1 MQVSVETVGA
11 LGRRLKVAVPAED
24 VEKEFSTRLMKLSKQ
39 VRMPG
44 FRPGKVPLKMVEAQY
59 GDSLMQEVAGELIQS
74 SLREAIG
81 REGLRPAGSPRVQP
95 QPIARGRQLEYTADI
110 DLYPEIKKLDLTG
123 VKLERPV
130 ATVADDDVERTLDT
144 IRRQRATWNTVARE
158 ARSGDRVLIDFSG
171 RLNGEEFG
179 GGSAKNFPLVLG
191 TGTLIEDLETGL
203 VGAKAGETRNLAV
216 KFPAD
221 YRHPKLAGQ
230 SVDFEVKVHEVAE
243 AVLPEVNADFAKQF
257 GIADGDVMRLRAETR
272 GNLEREA
279 TARSRAVV
287 RTRVLKAL
295 LDANPF
301 EAPAGLVEDEAGHMK
316 QLDQMAR
323 RPAESD
329 EAYRARARTRVA
341 LGMIL
346 GEVIRARGLKVDAAR
361 VRGRIEEMAAEYES
375 PEEFVRWYYEKPE
388 RLAEVESLVME
399 ERIVEEMLTTAE
411 VAEQA
416 MSFQDLLKLEAGIR

>member
-1 MQVSVETVGA
+1 MQVSVEAVGT

-24 VEKEFSTRLMKLSKQ
+24 VEKEFSTRLVKLSKQ

-95 QPIARGRQLEYTADI
+95 QSIARGKQLEYTADI
-110 DLYPEIKKLDLTG
+110 DLYPEIKKLDLAG
-123 VKLERPV
+123 VKIERPV
-130 ATVADDDVERTLDT
+130 ATVADEDVGRTLDT
-144 IRRQRATWNTVARE
+144 IRRQRATWNTVTRA

-171 RLNGEEFG
+171 KLNGEEFG

-191 TGTLIEDLETGL
+191 SGTLIEGLEAGL
-203 VGAKAGETRNLAV
+203 TGAKAGETRNLAV

-230 SVDFEVKVHEVAE
+230 SADFEVKLHEVAE
-243 AVLPEVNADFAKQF
+243 PVLPEVNADFAKQL
-257 GIADGDVMRLRAETR
+257 GIADGDIARLRAETR

-279 TARSRAVV
+279 VARSRAVV

-295 LDANPF
+295 LDANSF
-301 EAPAGLVEDEAGHMK
+301 EAPAGMVEDEADHMK

-323 RPAESD
+323 RPAEAD
-329 EAYRARARTRVA
+329 EAYRGRARTRVA

-346 GEVIRARGLKVDAAR
+346 GEIIRGRGLRVDAAR
-361 VRGRIEEMAAEYES
+361 VRARVEEMAAEYES

-411 VAEQA
+411 VAEA
-416 MSFQDLLKLEAGIR
+416 VTSFQDLLKLEAGLR